1 MVTLADIA
9 ANASNLSIPL
19 YVKRQTAAAANA
31 GEAATLQAAW
41 TQWQSNGRTF
51 WRQMDALVEAL
62 DGLSS

>member
-1 MVTLADIA
+1 MRGSGDAMAVEELVICDDGAR
-9 ANASNLSIPL
+9 
-19 YVKRQTAAAANA
+19 VFAAAANA

-41 TQWQSNGRTF
+41 TQWQSDGRTF